1 MHDDPSLRPEEITVK
16 HVLLW
21 LFAVALWL
29 VLFPVYYGPA
39 LLYSWIRGREVR
51 VWMFTGY

>member
-1 MHDDPSLRPEEITVK
+1 M
-16 HVLLW
+16 LW